1 MDGVNNRI
9 KKKLKNTKSINGF
22 LTNGCKPQKTWV
34 SCSGV
39 HPSQMVSSDQA
50 NATSNHKYSIRL
62 TCHFKVFISKKLA
75 TEFFV
80 AQNMSAY
87 FGSHFNIQNVKNS
100 MSWNNTASTDAA
112 GCSE

>member
-1 MDGVNNRI
+1 
-9 KKKLKNTKSINGF
+9 
-22 LTNGCKPQKTWV
+22 
-34 SCSGV
+34 
-39 HPSQMVSSDQA
+39 MVSSDQA

-112 GCSE
+112 GYLE

>member
-1 MDGVNNRI
+1 
-9 KKKLKNTKSINGF
+9 
-22 LTNGCKPQKTWV
+22 
-34 SCSGV
+34 
-39 HPSQMVSSDQA
+39 MVSSDQA

-87 FGSHFNIQNVKNS
+87 VGSHFNIQNVKNS
-100 MSWNNTASTDAA
+100 MSWNNTASRDAA
-112 GCSE
+112 GHSEQGITSFYPETSLNILLVFIPVFQQSCNKPCKGV